1 MYLSDPLDEFAI
13 IITLIGLILGGH
25 FVYKAIRHDR
35 DDKAVLAA
43 FDEAIRRLKF
53 VLAFA
58 SIFLYPLIIKVILG
72 IYHPISALDES
83 FLPDLLGLI
92 GLGLIWI
99 SVCAAGTVF
108 IIRFFF
114 AHRKSN
120 G

>member
-13 IITLIGLILGGH
+13 ITTLIGLVLGGY
-25 FVYKAIRHDR
+25 FAYRAIRHDR

-43 FDEAIRRLKF
+43 FDEAFPRLKIVF
-53 VLAFA
+53 ALAN
-58 SIFLYPLIIKVILG
+58 IFLYPLIIKVILG
-72 IYHPISALDES
+72 IYHPISALSES

-108 IIRFFF
+108 IIRFIFT
-114 AHRKSN
+114 RREPN